1 MKTIKHST
9 ILFLI
14 LFVVIQAA
22 ATARLVYA
30 NEEIISLDTRQGV
43 KQEFLLIETENPLA
57 SVIVF
62 AGGNGIL
69 EFISR
74 NGKLDVKKG
83 KNNFLVRSR
92 GLFSQ
97 NGFTVAVIN
106 APSDKEDGNGMLFG
120 FRTSEEHTEDIDH
133 VISFLKKR
141 NDKPVWLIGTS
152 RGTESAAYAAIHSK
166 HSLNGL
172 VLTSSMTENND
183 KGIPVRE
190 LSLEKI
196 TFPVLIVAHNNDDCW
211 VTDPA
216 GAVDIKEKLTNAKK
230 LELKYFNGG
239 ISPKSAACGALSPHG
254 FYGIEEE
261 VVDFISSFIKN
272 NTNKD

>member
-1 MKTIKHST
+1 MKTIRLSPVLC
-9 ILFLI
+9 LFSFVLI
-14 LFVVIQAA
+14 LIAPQSTH
-22 ATARLVYA
+22 AT
-30 NEEIISLDTRQGV
+30 EEIVSLDTRKNV
-43 KQEFLLIETENPLA
+43 KQQILLIEPENPIANIIL
-57 SVIVF
+57 F

-69 EFISR
+69 KLTPG
-74 NGKLDVKKG
+74 NGKSVFKKG

-97 NGFTVAVIN
+97 NSFTVAVVD
-106 APSDKEDGNGMLFG
+106 APSDRSDGNGMLFG
-120 FRTSEEHTEDIDH
+120 FRTSAEHTEDIDH
-133 VISFLKKR
+133 VISFLRKR

-166 HSLNGL
+166 HSPNGL

-183 KGIPVRE
+183 KGIPIRE
-190 LSLEKI
+190 LALDRI
-196 TFPVLIVAHNNDDCW
+196 TVPVLIVAHNDDDCR

-216 GAVDIKEKLTNAKK
+216 GAVDIKEKLTNTKK
-230 LELKYFNGG
+230 VEVKYFKGG
-239 ISPKSAACGALSPHG
+239 LSRKSNVCGALSPHG

-272 NTNKD
+272 NRN